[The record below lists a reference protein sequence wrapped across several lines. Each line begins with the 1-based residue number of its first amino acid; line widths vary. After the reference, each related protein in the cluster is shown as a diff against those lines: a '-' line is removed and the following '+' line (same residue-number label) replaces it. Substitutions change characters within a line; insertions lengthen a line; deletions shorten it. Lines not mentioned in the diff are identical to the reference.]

1 MNVKL
6 TKACLSSTAQVA
18 TATLRWNAALKL
30 QKKSTIRSAAKNFDT
45 TAASIRSTTKG
56 AADKQYTNLIGAVA
70 KDMETMSAQNAAGK
84 ATVSGTALSTDSTAL
99 AKYCQNKVA
108 G

>member
-1 MNVKL
+1 MNVNL

-30 QKKSTIRSAAKNFDT
+30 QNKATIRSAAKNFDT
-45 TAASIRSTTKG
+45 TAGSIRTTTKS
-56 AADKQYTNLIGAVA
+56 AADKQYTKLIGAVA
-70 KDMETMSAQNAAGK
+70 KDMETMSSQSAAGK